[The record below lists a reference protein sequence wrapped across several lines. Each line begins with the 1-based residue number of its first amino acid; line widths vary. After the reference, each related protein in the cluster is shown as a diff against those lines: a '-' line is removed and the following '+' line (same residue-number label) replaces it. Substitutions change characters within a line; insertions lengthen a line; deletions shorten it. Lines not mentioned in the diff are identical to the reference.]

1 MAMAVAVAAARSLPM
16 LVVMARNRP
25 PRFAADNP
33 QVRIRD
39 AEPIVVRD
47 PLAASRRI
55 WQPLSTR

>member
-1 MAMAVAVAAARSLPM
+1 M